1 MLNTGVKSG
10 LNEIN
15 VEVSLVKILVVDD
28 HDLVRMGL
36 SRILDDTEGFCVVGT
51 ASSGEEAMVLAKEL
65 EPDVMMMDVKM
76 PGMGGVEATKRI
88 KLANKNIQVIAVTS
102 CDDDLYPSKLM
113 RAGASAYLTKRA
125 TPDEMI
131 EAVNKVVS
139 GKTYI
144 STEIAQQLALRSSIG
159 VTGDDSPFSTLSDRE
174 LQVATMTIRGQ
185 KPNEIAEILNISAK
199 TINSFR
205 YRIFEKFS
213 ISSDVELV
221 LFAVKHKFFDVDS
234 LE

>member
-1 MLNTGVKSG
+1 M
-10 LNEIN
+10 I
-15 VEVSLVKILVVDD
+15 KILVVDD
-28 HDLVRMGL
+28 HDLVRMGI
-36 SRILDDTEGFCVVGT
+36 SRILDDVEEFSVVGT
-51 ASSGEEAMVLAKEL
+51 AESGEEAIALAKQL
-65 EPDVMMMDVKM
+65 NPDVVTMDVKM
-76 PGMGGVEATKRI
+76 PGIGGVEATKRL
-88 KLANKNIQVIAVTS
+88 KLASDHLKVIAVTS

-113 RAGASAYLTKRA
+113 RAGASAYITKSA

-139 GKTYI
+139 GKTYM
-144 STEIAQQLALRSSIG
+144 SSEIAQQLALKSSSPLNG
-159 VTGDDSPFSTLSDRE
+159 EGSPFEILSDRE
-174 LQVATMTIRGQ
+174 LQIAMMTIRGQ

-205 YRIFEKFS
+205 YRIFDKFN

-221 LFAVKHKFFDVDS
+221 LFAVKHKVFDVDS

>member
-1 MLNTGVKSG
+1 M
-10 LNEIN
+10 I
-15 VEVSLVKILVVDD
+15 KIIVIDD

-36 SRILDDTEGFCVVGT
+36 SRILDDVDGFSVVGNGN
-51 ASSGEEAMVLAKEL
+51 SGEKALQLVRDLQ
-65 EPDVMMMDVKM
+65 PDVVMMDVKM

-88 KLANKNIQVIAVTS
+88 KLANGNVKIIAVTS

-125 TPDEMI
+125 APDELI
-131 EAVNKVVS
+131 EAVNKVVA
-139 GKTYI
+139 GKTYM
-144 STEIAQQLALRSSIG
+144 SSEIAQQLALKSSIG
-159 VTGDDSPFSTLSDRE
+159 TGGPDSPFSALSDRE
-174 LQVATMTIRGQ
+174 LQVAMMTIRGQ
-185 KPNEIAEILNISAK
+185 KPNEIAEILNVSAK

-213 ISSDVELV
+213 LNNDVELV
-221 LFAVKHKFFDVDS
+221 LFAVKHKVFDVDS

>member
-1 MLNTGVKSG
+1 MDDKCMVD
-10 LNEIN
+10 I
-15 VEVSLVKILVVDD
+15 EVRLVKILVVDD

-36 SRILDDTEGFCVVGT
+36 SRILDDIDGFDVIGS
-51 ASSGEEAMVLAKEL
+51 ASSGEEAIALAKKL
-65 EPDVMMMDVKM
+65 APNVLMMDVKM

-88 KLANKNIQVIAVTS
+88 KLANENIKIIAVTS

-125 TPDEMI
+125 TPDEMV
-131 EAVNKVVS
+131 EAVNRVVA
-139 GKTYI
+139 GKTYM
-144 STEIAQQLALRSSIG
+144 SSEIAQQLALKSS
-159 VTGDDSPFSTLSDRE
+159 TGMPSDGSPFEALSDRE
-174 LQVATMTIRGQ
+174 LQVAMMTIRGQ
-185 KPNEIAEILNISAK
+185 KPSEIADILNVSAK

-221 LFAVKHKFFDVDS
+221 LLAVKHKVFDVDS